1 MDATGYDRIRHPE
14 DKGSVIKEIDM
25 PKIFLISSF
34 IIMAAI
40 VLIAT
45 GTGFVGFVLFVLLAI
60 GVYALVADRG
70 ISDF

>member
-1 MDATGYDRIRHPE
+1 MR
-14 DKGSVIKEIDM
+14 
-25 PKIFLISSF
+25 KIFLVSSF

-60 GVYALVADRG
+60 GVYALIADRG